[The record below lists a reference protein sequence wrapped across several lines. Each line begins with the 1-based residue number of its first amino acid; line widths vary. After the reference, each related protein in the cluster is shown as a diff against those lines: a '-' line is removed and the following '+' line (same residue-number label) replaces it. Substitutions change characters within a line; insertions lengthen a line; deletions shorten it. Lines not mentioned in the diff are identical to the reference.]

1 MADRFTDLIPVVP
14 YEDIRAGHD
23 FLVDVLGFESA
34 GIVEDG
40 DGNVVHGE
48 VRVGDRRIWLHAAA
62 GGLTT
67 PRSSDVQTGG
77 IVVHVADV
85 DAHFAR
91 VKAAGADITRSRP
104 TRTTASASTASAT
117 PKATAGT
124 SPRRS
129 RADARRSARW
139 RREWDSN
146 PR

>member
-1 MADRFTDLIPVVP
+1 MADRFLDLIPVVP

-34 GIVEDG
+34 GLVEDG

-67 PRSSDVQTGG
+67 PRASDVQTGG
-77 IVVHVADV
+77 VVVHVADV

-91 VKAAGADITRSRP
+91 VKAAGADITREP
-104 TRTTASASTASAT
+104 TDEDYGQREYGVRDPEGHSWYVAT
-117 PKATAGT
+117 P
-124 SPRRS
+124 SS
-129 RADARRSARW
+129 
-139 RREWDSN
+139 
-146 PR
+146 

>member
-1 MADRFTDLIPVVP
+1 MADRFLDLIPVVP
-14 YEDIRAGHD
+14 YADIRAGHD
-23 FLVDVLGFESA
+23 FLVDALGFESA

-67 PRSSDVQTGG
+67 PKASDVQTGG

-91 VKAAGADITRSRP
+91 VKAAGVDITREP
-104 TRTTASASTASAT
+104 TDEDYGQREYGVRDPEGHSWYIAT
-117 PKATAGT
+117 PL
-124 SPRRS
+124 P
-129 RADARRSARW
+129 
-139 RREWDSN
+139 
-146 PR
+146 

>member
-1 MADRFTDLIPVVP
+1 MADRFLDLIPVVP

-23 FLVDVLGFESA
+23 FLVEVLGFESA

-67 PRSSDVQTGG
+67 PRASDAQTGG

-91 VKAAGADITRSRP
+91 VKAAGADITREP
-104 TRTTASASTASAT
+104 TDEDYGQREYGVRDPEGHSWYIAT
-117 PKATAGT
+117 PFAT
-124 SPRRS
+124 
-129 RADARRSARW
+129 
-139 RREWDSN
+139 
-146 PR
+146 

>member
-1 MADRFTDLIPVVP
+1 MADRFLDLIPVVP

-34 GIVEDG
+34 GIIEDG

-48 VRVGDRRIWLHAAA
+48 VRVGERRIWLHAIA

-67 PRSSDVQTGG
+67 PRASDVQTGG

-91 VKAAGADITRSRP
+91 VKAAGADITREP
-104 TRTTASASTASAT
+104 TDEDYGQREYGVRDPEGHSWYIAT
-117 PKATAGT
+117 PFT
-124 SPRRS
+124 
-129 RADARRSARW
+129 D
-139 RREWDSN
+139 
-146 PR
+146 

>member
-1 MADRFTDLIPVVP
+1 MADRFLDLIPVVP

-48 VRVGDRRIWLHAAA
+48 VRVGDRRVWLHAAA

-67 PRSSDVQTGG
+67 PRASDVQTGG

-91 VKAAGADITRSRP
+91 VKAAGAEITREP
-104 TRTTASASTASAT
+104 TDEDYGQREYGVRDPEGHSWYIAT
-117 PKATAGT
+117 PFA
-124 SPRRS
+124 S
-129 RADARRSARW
+129 
-139 RREWDSN
+139 
-146 PR
+146 